1 MPGVLC
7 VVYHSFTGGD
17 EPSDTR
23 KGMSMTQSPVTS
35 TRNVVILG
43 HTGSGKT
50 SLIDAI
56 LFHAKQNDRLG
67 LTANGTSMADWTEE
81 ERERKISIFAK
92 PFHIRTTTKEGQ
104 PLDLTLLDTPGYLDL
119 FGQAVAA
126 ARVADAALIAIDAV
140 SGIQVGSIRAWR
152 LCEALKLPCGIVI
165 TGLDKE
171 NARFDTVLT
180 AIQQAWGRKCV
191 PVELPTHN
199 RQAIIDILAEGKVP
213 DELAEEA
220 EAAMGVLEED
230 AAEEDEAL
238 LEKYLSG
245 EHLNHDELTA
255 GLRVAV
261 KLRHLVPVFETEALK
276 GVGVSEL
283 LDEVSRLFPSPLD
296 RELLDAGGK
305 PVKVDPDAPFC
316 GLVWRSVN
324 DPFIGQLQF
333 VRVFGGT
340 LRADSEVLNMDK
352 NQKERIG
359 PLHLFNGKKDETVG
373 VATAG
378 HIVALAKLKATGT
391 NHTLC
396 APGSDILL
404 PPIQFPQPVMSVAVV
419 PKTQGDDDKIGI
431 GLHRVVEEDPTLH
444 LERNTETHE
453 LILSGMGDI
462 HLDIAVS
469 RMRKRSNV
477 DVDLQ
482 IPKVAY
488 KETVTGRGEG
498 HYKHKK
504 QSGGRGQYGEVYL
517 KVEARDAED
526 PEWFV
531 NEVVG
536 GAIPRNFIPAVEKGV
551 LEGLHRGVLAGFPV
565 INAKVR
571 ITDGTYHD
579 VDSSE
584 VAFKI
589 AGSRAFS
596 DGAVKARPV
605 LLEPIMTMTITIPE
619 QYMGDITGDLNHRRG
634 RILGIDVNAGMQ
646 TITAEAPQAEIFR
659 YAAEL
664 RSLTQG
670 QGVFE
675 ASFARYDSVPA
686 QIAQKIIASAVKHE
700 HADE

>member
-1 MPGVLC
+1 
-7 VVYHSFTGGD
+7 
-17 EPSDTR
+17 
-23 KGMSMTQSPVTS
+23 MTQSSVTS

-56 LFHAKQNDRLG
+56 LYHAGQNDRLG
-67 LTANGTSMADWTEE
+67 MTANGTSMADWTDE

-92 PFHIRTTTKEGQ
+92 PFHVRVATKEG
-104 PLDLTLLDTPGYLDL
+104 PPIDLTIIDTPGYLDL
-119 FGQAVAA
+119 YGQAVAA

-171 NARFDTVLT
+171 NADFDTVLSS
-180 AIQQAWGRKCV
+180 IQKAWGRKCV

-220 EAAMGVLEED
+220 ELAMGVLEED

-245 EHLNHDELTA
+245 EHLSHDELTA

-261 KLRHLVPVFETEALK
+261 KLRHIVPVFETEALK
-276 GVGVSEL
+276 GVGVQEL
-283 LDEVSRLFPSPLD
+283 LDELCRLFPSPLD
-296 RELLDAGGK
+296 REAVDADGR
-305 PVKVDPDAPFC
+305 PVKVDADAPFC

-324 DPFIGQLQF
+324 DPFIGQLLF

-340 LRADSEVLNMDK
+340 LRADSEVFNTAK
-352 NQKERIG
+352 NQKERVG
-359 PLHLFNGKKDETVG
+359 PLHMFNGKKDETVAA
-373 VATAG
+373 ATAG
-378 HIVALAKLKATGT
+378 QIVALAKLKATGT
-391 NHTLC
+391 NNTLC
-396 APGSDILL
+396 APGTEVTLA
-404 PPIQFPQPVMSVAVV
+404 PIIFPQPVMSVAVV

-477 DVDLQ
+477 DVELQ

-517 KVEARDAED
+517 KVEARDPAD

-551 LEGLHRGVLAGFPV
+551 LEGLQRGVLAGFPV

-571 ITDGTYHD
+571 VYDGTYHD

-589 AGSRAFS
+589 AGARALS

-634 RILGIDVNAGMQ
+634 RILGIDVDAGMQ

-675 ASFARYDSVPA
+675 ASFARYDTVPA
-686 QIAQKIIASAVKHE
+686 QIAQKIIASAVKHD

>member
-1 MPGVLC
+1 
-7 VVYHSFTGGD
+7 
-17 EPSDTR
+17 
-23 KGMSMTQSPVTS
+23 MTQSPVST

-50 SLIDAI
+50 TLIDAI
-56 LFHAKQNDRLG
+56 LFHAGQNDRMG
-67 LTANGTSMADWTEE
+67 MTSNGSSMADWTDEE
-81 ERERKISIFAK
+81 KERKISIWAK
-92 PFHIRTTTKEGQ
+92 PFHVNLKTKEG
-104 PLDLTLLDTPGYLDL
+104 PDIDLTIIDTPGYLDL
-119 FGQAVAA
+119 YGQSVAA

-140 SGIQVGSIRAWR
+140 AGIQVGSIRAWR
-152 LCEALKLPCGIVI
+152 LCESLKLPCGIVI

-171 NARFDTVLT
+171 NADFNTVLASIEKT
-180 AIQQAWGRKCV
+180 WGRKCV

-213 DELAEEA
+213 EELTEEA
-220 EAAMGVLEED
+220 ELAMGVLEED
-230 AAEEDEAL
+230 AAEEDEVL
-238 LEKYLSG
+238 LNKYLSG
-245 EHLNHDELTA
+245 EHLSHDELTA

-276 GVGVSEL
+276 GVGVPEL
-283 LDEVSRLFPSPLD
+283 LDELCRLFPSPLD
-296 RELLDAGGK
+296 LEYLDANGDEI
-305 PVKVDPDAPFC
+305 KVGPDAPFS

-324 DPFIGQLQF
+324 DPYIGQLQF
-333 VRVFGGT
+333 VRVYGGT
-340 LRADSEVLNMDK
+340 LKADSEVLNLTK

-359 PLHLFNGKKDETVG
+359 PLHMFNGKKDETVAS
-373 VATAG
+373 ATAG
-378 HIVALAKLKATGT
+378 QIVALAKLKVTAA
-391 NHTLC
+391 NHTMC
-396 APGSDILL
+396 AVGSDIPLE
-404 PPIQFPQPVMSVAVV
+404 PISFPQPVMSVAVV

-477 DVDLQ
+477 DVDMQ
-482 IPKVAY
+482 IPRVAY
-488 KETVTGRGEG
+488 KETVTGRSEG

-517 KVEARDAED
+517 KVEARDSSD

-551 LEGLHRGVLAGFPV
+551 LEGLNRGVLAGFPV

-571 ITDGTYHD
+571 VYDGTYHD

-596 DGAVKARPV
+596 DGATKARPV
-605 LLEPIMTMTITIPE
+605 LLEPIMNLRITIPE

-634 RILGIDVNAGMQ
+634 RILGIDVDSGMQ

-675 ASFARYDSVPA
+675 ASFTRYDTVPSH
-686 QIAQKIIASAVKHE
+686 IAQKVIASAVKHVQE
-700 HADE
+700 DE

>member
-1 MPGVLC
+1 
-7 VVYHSFTGGD
+7 
-17 EPSDTR
+17 
-23 KGMSMTQSPVTS
+23 MTQSPVST

-56 LFHAKQNDRLG
+56 LFHAGQNDRLG
-67 LTANGTSMADWTEE
+67 LTANGSSMADWTDEE
-81 ERERKISIFAK
+81 KERKISVWAK
-92 PFHIRTTTKEGQ
+92 PFAVHVKTKEG
-104 PLDLTLLDTPGYLDL
+104 PEMDLTVLDTPGYLDL
-119 FGQAVAA
+119 YGQAVAA

-140 SGIQVGSIRAWR
+140 AGIQVGSIRAWR

-171 NARFDTVLT
+171 NADFDTAL
-180 AIQQAWGRKCV
+180 AGIQNAWGRKCV

-213 DELAEEA
+213 EELAEEA
-220 EAAMGVLEED
+220 ERAMGVLEED

-238 LEKYLSG
+238 LNKYLSG
-245 EHLNHDELTA
+245 EHLSHDELTA

-261 KLRHLVPVFETEALK
+261 KLRHIVPVFETEALK
-276 GVGVSEL
+276 GVGIPEL
-283 LDEVSRLFPSPLD
+283 LDELFRLFPSPLD
-296 RELLDAGGK
+296 LEYLDANGNGI
-305 PVKVDPDAPFC
+305 KVGPDAPFC

-324 DPFIGQLQF
+324 DPYIGQLQF
-333 VRVFGGT
+333 VRVYGGT
-340 LRADSEVLNMDK
+340 LKADSEVLNLTR

-359 PLHLFNGKKDETVG
+359 PLHVFNGRKDDTVAA
-373 VATAG
+373 ATAG
-378 HIVALAKLKATGT
+378 RIVALAKLKVTAA

-396 APGSDILL
+396 ASGSDIPLE
-404 PPIQFPQPVMSVAVV
+404 PIAFPQPVMSVAVV
-419 PKTQGDDDKIGI
+419 PKTPGDDDKVGI

-477 DVDLQ
+477 EVDLQ

-517 KVEARDAED
+517 KVESKDPSD

-571 ITDGTYHD
+571 VYDGTYHD

-589 AGSRAFS
+589 AGARALS
-596 DGAVKARPV
+596 DGATKARPV
-605 LLEPIMTMTITIPE
+605 LLEPIMNLRITIPE

-634 RILGIDVNAGMQ
+634 RILGIEVEAGMQ
-646 TITAEAPQAEIFR
+646 TISAEAPQAEIFR

-675 ASFARYDSVPA
+675 ASFARYDTVPSH
-686 QIAQKIIASAVKHE
+686 IAQKIIASAVRHVQD
-700 HADE
+700 DE

>member
-1 MPGVLC
+1 
-7 VVYHSFTGGD
+7 
-17 EPSDTR
+17 
-23 KGMSMTQSPVTS
+23 MTQLPVSS
-35 TRNVVILG
+35 TRNVVLLG

-50 SLIDAI
+50 TLIDAI
-56 LFHAKQNDRLG
+56 LFHAGQNDRLG
-67 LTANGTSMADWTEE
+67 LVSNGSSMADWTEE
-81 ERERKISIFAK
+81 EKERKISVWAK
-92 PFHIRTTTKEGQ
+92 PFHASVKTKDGAME
-104 PLDLTLLDTPGYLDL
+104 LTVIDTPGYLDL
-119 FGQAVAA
+119 YGQAVAA
-126 ARVADAALIAIDAV
+126 AKVADAALITVDAV
-140 SGIQVGSIRAWR
+140 AGVQVGSIRAWH
-152 LCEALKLPCGIVI
+152 LCEKLNIPCGIVI
-165 TGLDKE
+165 TGLDKD
-171 NARFDTVLT
+171 NADFDTLLSS
-180 AIQQAWGRKCV
+180 IQSSWGRKCV
-191 PVELPTHN
+191 PIELPTHD
-199 RQAIIDILAEGKVP
+199 RKAIIDILAENKVP
-213 DELAEEA
+213 EELSDEVELT
-220 EAAMGVLEED
+220 MSVLEED

-238 LEKYLSG
+238 LNKYLSG
-245 EHLNHDELTA
+245 EHLSHDELTA

-261 KLRHLVPVFETEALK
+261 KQRHVVPVFETEALK
-276 GVGVSEL
+276 GVGISEL
-283 LDEVSRLFPSPLD
+283 LDEVFRLFPSPLD
-296 RELLDAGGK
+296 RAVLDGEGNAVNVS
-305 PVKVDPDAPFC
+305 PEAPFS

-333 VRVFGGT
+333 VRIYGGT
-340 LRADSEVLNMDK
+340 LKADSEVLNVTK
-352 NQKERIG
+352 NQKEKVG
-359 PLHLFNGKKDETVG
+359 PLHMFNGRKDETVP

-378 HIVALAKLKATGT
+378 QIVALAKLKVTGT
-391 NHTLC
+391 NHSLC
-396 APGSDILL
+396 AVGSDISLD
-404 PPIQFPQPVMSVAVV
+404 PISFPSPVMSVAVV

-469 RMRKRSNV
+469 RMKKRSNV
-477 DVDLQ
+477 EVDMQ

-517 KVEARDAED
+517 KIEARDPSDDA
-526 PEWFV
+526 WFV

-551 LEGLHRGVLAGFPV
+551 QEGLHRGVLAGFPV

-571 ITDGTYHD
+571 IYDGTYHD

-589 AGSRAFS
+589 AGSRALS
-596 DGAVKARPV
+596 DGATKARPV
-605 LLEPIMTMTITIPE
+605 LLEPVMDLKITIPE

-634 RILGIDVNAGMQ
+634 RIMGIEVDSGMQ

-675 ASFARYDSVPA
+675 ASFARYDVVPSH
-686 QIAQKIIASAVKHE
+686 IANKIISSAVKHE
-700 HADE
+700 HEDE